1 MKPLLIL
8 VVAVAALAGCATDP
22 GRRAKVAQE
31 ESARLG
37 APTTPLSSYGTFEL
51 KPMEMAPE
59 VANDSAKAAVA
70 KDLEARVQ
78 ARVQPLLAQWNAQGA
93 SSAAVGRTLIV
104 QPRAMKIRMI
114 GGANRFFAG
123 ALAGDSSID
132 MDLELKDAATGTVI
146 AKPRIIRNAN
156 AMAGAWSV
164 GATDRNLIDYI
175 ADIATQY
182 LQDNRK

>member
-1 MKPLLIL
+1 
-8 VVAVAALAGCATDP
+8 
-22 GRRAKVAQE
+22 
-31 ESARLG
+31 
-37 APTTPLSSYGTFEL
+37 
-51 KPMEMAPE
+51 MEMGPE

-78 ARVQPLLAQWNAQGA
+78 ARMQPLLAQWNAQGA
-93 SSAAVGRTLIV
+93 NSVAAGRTLIV
-104 QPRAMKIRMI
+104 QPRAIKIRMI

-123 ALAGDSSID
+123 AFAGDSSID
-132 MDLELKDAATGTVI
+132 MDL
-146 AKPRIIRNAN
+146 AKPRIVRNAN

-164 GATDRNLIDYI
+164 GATDRNLMDYI

>member
-1 MKPLLIL
+1 MKRLLIL
-8 VVAVAALAGCATDP
+8 IVAVAALAGCATDP
-22 GRRAKVAQE
+22 GRRARVAQE
-31 ESARLG
+31 ESARLV

-78 ARVQPLLAQWNAQGA
+78 ARMQPLLAQWNAQGA
-93 SSAAVGRTLIV
+93 NSVAAGRTLIV
-104 QPRAMKIRMI
+104 QPRAIKIRMI

-123 ALAGDSSID
+123 AFAGDSSID
-132 MDLELKDAATGTVI
+132 MDLELKEAATGTVI
-146 AKPRIIRNAN
+146 AKPRIVRNAN
-156 AMAGAWSV
+156 AIAGTWSV
-164 GATDRNLIDYI
+164 GATDRNLLDYI

-182 LQDNRK
+182 LQDNHK